1 MSIFLY
7 FHCIAC
13 LSFAGTI
20 VKVTPKKGKAKSLK
34 ATITVKNPALSLKA
48 ADVVAVGA
56 TQQITATVKPAGTKV
71 TYTSDKTGHSFLVD
85 NPGHSSDLLWNRDSD
100 VWNKS

>member
-20 VKVTPKKGKAKSLK
+20 VKVTPKKGKATKLK

-48 ADVVAVGA
+48 ADVGVAMGITGTDVAKGA
-56 TQQITATVKPAGTKV
+56 ADIVLQDDKFTTIEKMVAG
-71 TYTSDKTGHSFLVD
+71 
-85 NPGHSSDLLWNRDSD
+85 
-100 VWNKS
+100 